1 MRTFRYINA
10 KSVRE
15 AAAALKQYGRK
26 ARIIAGGTDILGEMK
41 DNITRDYPEVIVN
54 IKNVPGLEYIREDQD
69 GLHMGPITRL
79 EDIGKDETVQRKYPA
94 LAQAAGHTASPH
106 IREMGTLAGNICQNN
121 RCWYYWV
128 ADNRFDCIRKGGKV
142 CYALIGDGRYH
153 SIFGSTRV
161 GTTPCTSSCPD
172 NVDVPIYFSQIRQGD
187 LEGAAA
193 TLLASNPLPAITGRV
208 CPHFCEGECNRGE
221 YDEPV
226 SVRAVERVVAD
237 YILENAAKFY
247 QSPEKSTSKRVAII
261 GSGPAGLTAAYY
273 LRRSGHTIEFLE
285 RMPQAG
291 GMLTYGIPPYRLPK
305 EVVKKQIQALEKMG
319 IKITTGIEVDKIR
332 FKELTEIYD
341 AVIIASGAWKER
353 LAGIPGEEFLLSGQ
367 DFLKNYNSG
376 NPGSPGKKVAVIG
389 AGNVALDVA
398 RSLLGMG
405 AEPVI
410 IYRRTRAEMPAL
422 QEEVEKAE
430 QEGIRFEFLTLPLEA
445 SQKPGK
451 IALKCAKMKLGPPDE
466 SGRPRPVPIKNAEVT
481 LEFDAVIKAIGE
493 EPDVSFLPAKYVDKT
508 GRLKI
513 NEKTHS
519 LAKGIFAV
527 GDFVTGAAT
536 VVAAVAAGRQAAE
549 YIDSFL
555 RGSRIAPTTKERTP
569 KTASP
574 DKFNCDYLHKTA
586 RTQLPELTSVE
597 RVKNP
602 DREETASLSA
612 SQIMAEA
619 NRCFNCGCVAV
630 NSSDIA
636 PVLIALNARI
646 RTNRR
651 EIDAEDLFTVDVD
664 RTTILADDEII
675 TEITVPR
682 PETQA
687 KSHFS
692 KLAIRKSID
701 FPIVNCAANIQSQN
715 GLVKSARICLNSVY
729 NLPFRV
735 TAAEDYM
742 AGKPINEE
750 NAEGAAV
757 AAVKNAFP
765 VINNRY
771 KIQIARALVKRTILA
786 CQEKM

>member
-69 GLHMGPITRL
+69 GLHIGPITRL
-79 EDIGKDETVQRKYPA
+79 EDIGNDETVRRKYPA

-106 IREMGTLAGNICQNN
+106 IREMGTIAGNICQNN

-161 GTTPCTSSCPD
+161 GLTSCTLSCPD
-172 NVDVPIYFSQIRQGD
+172 NVDVPTYFSQIRQGD

-226 SVRAVERVVAD
+226 SIRAVERVVAD

-273 LRRSGHTIEFLE
+273 LRRSGHTVEVLE

-291 GMLTYGIPPYRLPK
+291 GMLTYGIPSYRLPK
-305 EVVKKQIQALEKMG
+305 EVVKKQVQALERMG
-319 IKITTGIEVDKIR
+319 TKITTGITVDKTGFR
-332 FKELTEIYD
+332 ELTETYD
-341 AVIIASGAWKER
+341 AVFIACGAWKER
-353 LAGIPGEEFLLSGQ
+353 LAGIPGEELLLSGQ
-367 DFLKNYNSG
+367 EFLKNYNSG
-376 NPGSPGKKVAVIG
+376 NPGSPGKNVAVIG

-398 RSLLGMG
+398 RSLLRMG

-422 QEEVEKAE
+422 EEEVEKAE
-430 QEGIRFEFLTLPLEA
+430 REGIRFEFLTLPLEA

-466 SGRPRPVPIKNAEVT
+466 SGRPRPVPIKNSEVT
-481 LEFDAVIKAIGE
+481 LEFDAVVKTIGE
-493 EPDVSFLPAKYVDKT
+493 GPDVSLLPAKYVDKT

-519 LAKGIFAV
+519 LAKGIFAA

-536 VVAAVAAGRQAAE
+536 VVAAVAAGRQTAE
-549 YIDSFL
+549 LIDSFL
-555 RGSRIAPTTKERTP
+555 TGQGAAKKPAETTGR
-569 KTASP
+569 SNP
-574 DKFNCDYLHKTA
+574 DSFNCDYLKKTSRSLLSEITVA
-586 RTQLPELTSVE
+586 E
-597 RVKNP
+597 RISNP
-602 DREETASLSA
+602 GREETASLNS
-612 SQIMAEA
+612 SQMLTEA

-630 NSSDIA
+630 NSSDAA
-636 PVLIALNARI
+636 PVLIALNATVK
-646 RTNRR
+646 TNNR
-651 EIDAEDLFTVDVD
+651 EIRAEDLFTVGVD
-664 RTTILADDEII
+664 RTTVLNDDEII
-675 TEITVPR
+675 TEIIVPQ
-682 PETQA
+682 PETHNR
-687 KSHFS
+687 SHFS
-692 KLAIRKSID
+692 KLALRKSID
-701 FPIVNCAANIQSQN
+701 FSLVNCAASIQSQN
-715 GLVKSARICLNSVY
+715 GMVKSARICLNSVY
-729 NLPFRV
+729 NIPFRV

-750 NAEGAAV
+750 NADGAAE

-771 KIQIARALVKRTILA
+771 KIQISRALVKRTILA
-786 CQEKM
+786 CQEKA